1 MNIRT
6 VQIVAS
12 AAALLSSQACAITV
26 EVAPGEPECVRRAA
40 AGLRADLDRAC
51 PGHGADTRRIV
62 ARTVPDGRWEASVR
76 TYSNGVWT
84 VTGSDARGTVFGL
97 YAISE
102 EHGVNAFH
110 WLDDVPVEPREFA
123 LPEECFEIAPP
134 GVKYRGLFINDEDW
148 GLMPWAKENF
158 EADGSKS
165 IGAKTYE
172 KLFEAMLRL
181 RLNLLWPAMHPGG
194 YEFVARDEN
203 MALAA
208 DMGIVIGTSH
218 CEPMLRNNVYWDR
231 GAKGEW
237 NYATN
242 KANIDEYWR
251 WAAEHYGGCEA
262 QWTLG
267 IRGTHDEPMKGA
279 GDASSK
285 VALMESVFAVQTNML
300 AKYVAPRHDA
310 PPSTIFIPYKE
321 VLPIYDSGLNVP
333 ESTSIVWVDD
343 NFGYVRR
350 LGGPC
355 AASHPGGIYW
365 HVSYFGGPHSY
376 THVCTTAPGFIW
388 YELAAKCAANNARE
402 VWVMNV
408 GDFKPA
414 DIAIDAYARFAWAPE
429 AWGADAQTRFLE
441 GWARRF
447 LGASQVSLAQRVAA
461 HLSEYYRLG
470 TIRKPELMC
479 RQWIAKL
486 TDAEKA
492 ALAADYAALARE
504 DAAIEALLAPGWR
517 DSWYEAVG
525 YQARFMSEAGLAFM
539 ASDALEESACERL
552 RPRLAALTA
561 RYDELFGGKWRRFWF
576 DTLDAKEWWC
586 PGGNNWASQMQWPW
600 KEPGDKRHWFHATAG
615 GDGIASVDW
624 VDAADAK
631 ASGVS
636 CRGGAWKAVAGL
648 GISSRA
654 MALLPV
660 VDGVGE
666 GAWLEYELEWKDEG
680 APDELVLQF
689 LPDYRLYPGLKLRVS
704 VAVNSPSEAI
714 LVEVPHSDGSSD
726 ENGPGR
732 SAAVQDGFVRAFVK
746 SEHLRPGVNRIR
758 ITAVDPG
765 VVLDRLALRAVAHK
779 SNGPNGL

>member
-6 VQIVAS
+6 VHIAAA

-62 ARTVPDGRWEASVR
+62 ARTVSDGRWEASVR

-102 EHGVNAFH
+102 ELGVNAFH

-181 RLNLLWPAMHPGG
+181 RLNLIWPAMHPWG
-194 YEFVARDEN
+194 YEFVSREEN
-203 MALAA
+203 MALASA
-208 DMGIVIGTSH
+208 MGIVVGASH

-231 GAKGEW
+231 KTQGEW

-242 KANIDEYWR
+242 REKIDEYWR
-251 WAAEHYGGCEA
+251 WSAEKYGRCEA
-262 QWTLG
+262 LWTIG
-267 IRGTHDEPMKGA
+267 IRGTHDEPMKGGNDMEA
-279 GDASSK
+279 KKS
-285 VALMESVFAVQTNML
+285 LMYEVFATQTNLL
-300 AKYVAPRHDA
+300 AKYVAPHHDA
-310 PPSTIFIPYKE
+310 PPATTFIPYKE
-321 VLPIYDSGLNVP
+321 VLPIYDSGLEVP
-333 ESTSIVWVDD
+333 AGASIMWVDD
-343 NFGYVRR
+343 NFGYIRR
-350 LGGPC
+350 LGGSA

-539 ASDALEESACERL
+539 ASDALEESARERL

-561 RYDELFGGKWRRFWF
+561 RYDEVFGGKWRRFWF

-615 GDGIASVDW
+615 GDGIAPGDW
-624 VDAADAK
+624 VDAADMK
-631 ASGVS
+631 SSGVS
-636 CRGGAWKAVAGL
+636 GRGGAWKAVAGL

-660 VDGVGE
+660 IDGVGE
-666 GAWLEYELEWKDEG
+666 GAWLEYELEWKGEG

-689 LPDYRLYPGLKLRVS
+689 LPDYRLYPGLRLRVAVS
-704 VAVNSPSEAI
+704 VNSSGESI
-714 LVEVPHSDGSSD
+714 VVEVPHSDGSSD

>member
-6 VQIVAS
+6 VHIAAA

-26 EVAPGEPECVRRAA
+26 EVAAGEPECVRRAA

-102 EHGVNAFH
+102 ELGVNAFH

-539 ASDALEESACERL
+539 ASDALEESATAKPTLVAADLANMTLL
-552 RPRLAALTA
+552 RPRTI
-561 RYDELFGGKWRRFWF
+561 
-576 DTLDAKEWWC
+576 
-586 PGGNNWASQMQWPW
+586 M
-600 KEPGDKRHWFHATAG
+600 
-615 GDGIASVDW
+615 
-624 VDAADAK
+624 
-631 ASGVS
+631 
-636 CRGGAWKAVAGL
+636 
-648 GISSRA
+648 
-654 MALLPV
+654 
-660 VDGVGE
+660 
-666 GAWLEYELEWKDEG
+666 
-680 APDELVLQF
+680 
-689 LPDYRLYPGLKLRVS
+689 
-704 VAVNSPSEAI
+704 
-714 LVEVPHSDGSSD
+714 
-726 ENGPGR
+726 
-732 SAAVQDGFVRAFVK
+732 
-746 SEHLRPGVNRIR
+746 
-758 ITAVDPG
+758 
-765 VVLDRLALRAVAHK
+765 
-779 SNGPNGL
+779 

>member
-6 VQIVAS
+6 VHIAAA

-102 EHGVNAFH
+102 ELGVNAFH

-181 RLNLLWPAMHPGG
+181 RLNLIWPAMHPWG
-194 YEFVARDEN
+194 YEFVSREEN
-203 MALAA
+203 MALASA
-208 DMGIVIGTSH
+208 MGIVVGASH

-231 GAKGEW
+231 KTQGEW

-242 KANIDEYWR
+242 REKIDEYWR
-251 WAAEHYGGCEA
+251 WSAEKYGRCEA
-262 QWTLG
+262 LWTIG
-267 IRGTHDEPMKGA
+267 IRGTHDEPMKGGNDMEA
-279 GDASSK
+279 K
-285 VALMESVFAVQTNML
+285 KALMYEVFATQTNLL
-300 AKYVAPRHDA
+300 AKYVAPHHDA
-310 PPSTIFIPYKE
+310 PPATTFIPYKE
-321 VLPIYDSGLNVP
+321 VLPIYDSGLEVP
-333 ESTSIVWVDD
+333 AGASIMWVDD
-343 NFGYVRR
+343 NFGYIRR
-350 LGGPC
+350 LGGSA

-376 THVCTTAPGFIW
+376 THVCTTAPGFMW

-402 VWVMNV
+402 VWMVNV

-414 DIAIDAYARFAWAPE
+414 DIAIDAFARFAWTPE
-429 AWGADAQTRFLE
+429 KFGPDAQREFLD
-441 GWARRF
+441 GWAQRF
-447 LGASQVSLAQRVAA
+447 LGPSNAALASRIAA
-461 HLSEYYRLG
+461 HLAEYYRLG

-479 RQWIAKL
+479 WQWITKL
-486 TDAEKA
+486 TDAEKKSLMAQYA
-492 ALAADYAALARE
+492 ALAAE
-504 DAAIEALLAPGWR
+504 DIAIEAELAKQWKDPWFETVGFQVR
-517 DSWYEAVG
+517 FLAEAG
-525 YQARFMSEAGLAFM
+525 MAFMS
-539 ASDALEESACERL
+539 DDILEEGAKDRL
-552 RPRLAALTA
+552 KPRFAALNE
-561 RYDELFGGKWRRFWF
+561 RYETVFGGKWRRFWF
-576 DTLDAKEWWC
+576 DTIDEKEWWC
-586 PGGNNWASQMQWPW
+586 QGGNNWASQMQWPW
-600 KEPGDKRHWFHATAG
+600 KEPGDRRKWHSATAG
-615 GDGIASVDW
+615 GDGIGEKDW
-624 VDAADAK
+624 KDAADFIRKSPAN
-631 ASGVS
+631 
-636 CRGGAWKAVAGL
+636 GGSWECVAGL
-648 GISSRA
+648 GISARA

-660 VDGVGE
+660 VE
-666 GAWLEYELEWKDEG
+666 GAGKGAWMEYEIEG
-680 APDELVLQF
+680 KGEMATGNGELVLQF
-689 LPDYRLYPGLKLRVS
+689 LPDYRLYPGMKLCVEVS
-704 VAVNSPSEAI
+704 VNGSEWQC
-714 LVEVPHSDGSSD
+714 VEVPFSDGTKD
-726 ENGPGR
+726 ENSPGR
-732 SAAVQDGFVRAFVK
+732 YTAVQDNFVRAFVK
-746 SEHLRPGVNRIR
+746 CPSLKEDINTIRIR
-758 ITAVDPG
+758 AVDPG
-765 VVLDRLALRAVAHK
+765 AVLDRVAVRK
-779 SNGPNGL
+779 